1 MWQRFTKM
9 QGAGNDFVVLDATR
23 APLVLSTAQ
32 LQHLGD
38 RRFGVGAD
46 QILLV
51 EPAPTP
57 DVDFGY
63 RIFNGASGAEVEHC
77 GNGARC
83 FLRFVREH
91 GLTDKTRL
99 RVRTVN
105 RVLELVEQPD
115 GRITVDMGA
124 PAFEPEALPFDT
136 AGLTPRLENGFALW
150 PLTVAGQAVEVAVL
164 SIGNPHAVLR
174 VDDVDNAPVASLGPA
189 VERHPRFVR
198 GVNVGFVQ
206 VQGRS
211 RVRLRVHER
220 DAGETLAC
228 GTGACAAVVAGI
240 RLGWLD
246 AQVEVELRGGTLNI
260 EWAGAAVLMSG
271 PAEAVYE
278 GEIKI

>member
-1 MWQRFTKM
+1 
-9 QGAGNDFVVLDATR
+9 
-23 APLVLSTAQ
+23 
-32 LQHLGD
+32 
-38 RRFGVGAD
+38 
-46 QILLV
+46 
-51 EPAPTP
+51 
-57 DVDFGY
+57 
-63 RIFNGASGAEVEHC
+63 
-77 GNGARC
+77 
-83 FLRFVREH
+83 
-91 GLTDKTRL
+91 
-99 RVRTVN
+99 
-105 RVLELVEQPD
+105 
-115 GRITVDMGA
+115 
-124 PAFEPEALPFDT
+124 
-136 AGLTPRLENGFALW
+136 
-150 PLTVAGQAVEVAVL
+150 
-164 SIGNPHAVLR
+164 
-174 VDDVDNAPVASLGPA
+174 VASLGPA

-240 RLGWLD
+240 RQGWLD